1 MILGASS
8 SAGRLALALAVIVTL
23 LATTSCGAS
32 TQPSERAEVL
42 GTWESQSKG
51 HVAQI
56 ELHGDGTAEVKNL
69 PRAAVVRTDSQSL
82 DWDDR
87 VSARGEWSFTEPDSQ
102 PYSQAFIRVTLKDIE
117 GSDESIQLHPWS
129 GGELLVYYGDVEV
142 GEHLTFVLE
151 EGAPTP
157 SPETVGRQDLVGH
170 WSSDNEGQLWL
181 KEDGTFQLKDIPL
194 GQVAVDPSEVSDEVR
209 VDLHGQWLFREEPL
223 PLGPLASV
231 SLHFLDVDGRE
242 PKVFDIMFPTLQ
254 EIEGGFALQLSDG
267 LPRWELQRGT
277 SPEATQVPE

>member
-8 SAGRLALALAVIVTL
+8 SAGRLALALALAVIVTL
-23 LATTSCGAS
+23 LVTTSCGAS

-181 KEDGTFQLKDIPL
+181 KEDGTFQLKESRSVKSRLTRARFPTKFGAICTDSGCFAKSPC
-194 GQVAVDPSEVSDEVR
+194 
-209 VDLHGQWLFREEPL
+209 
-223 PLGPLASV
+223 PLA
-231 SLHFLDVDGRE
+231 
-242 PKVFDIMFPTLQ
+242 P
-254 EIEGGFALQLSDG
+254 
-267 LPRWELQRGT
+267 W
-277 SPEATQVPE
+277 QV